1 MTGYT
6 MLLLLSFGNILLSG
20 LFHHHLDGCSHRVA
34 INSSMSKGKLVMNTV
49 LHGSVLGLLL
59 LNNFLVSQTVGLSA
73 P

>member
-6 MLLLLSFGNILLSG
+6 MLLHLSFGNVLLSG
-20 LFHHHLDGCSHRVA
+20 LFHHLLDGCSQRVA
-34 INSSMSKGKLVMNTV
+34 ISMSKGKLVMNTV
-49 LHGSVLGLLL
+49 LHRSVLGLLL

>member
-6 MLLLLSFGNILLSG
+6 MLLHLSFGNILLAG
-20 LFHHHLDGCSHRVA
+20 LFHHHLDGCSQRVV

-49 LHGSVLGLLL
+49 LQRSVLGLLL
-59 LNNFLVSQTVGLSA
+59 LNNFLVSWTVGLSA